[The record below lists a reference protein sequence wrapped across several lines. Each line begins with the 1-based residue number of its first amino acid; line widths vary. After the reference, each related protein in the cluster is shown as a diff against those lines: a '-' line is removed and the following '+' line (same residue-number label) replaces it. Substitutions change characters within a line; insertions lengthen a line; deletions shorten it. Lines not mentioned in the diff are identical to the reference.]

1 MSGPMRLVIVLA
13 FAVLSLM
20 VATPPAVA
28 IPTVFTFTSDHC
40 DGGCGPQ
47 ATGFG
52 TVSVEQSGANLDV
65 TVHLINGNR
74 FITTGALD
82 NNFEFN
88 IHGVV
93 LADISVDAHTP
104 ALSAFAGPFTQG
116 SVGTFDFG
124 IRCDPACQNGN
135 PGSFA
140 ADIVF
145 HIANA
150 TVADF
155 YTNTPDGNFFAADI
169 ISGTT
174 GKTGVVDVNLAP
186 NPGTPRSVPEPAT
199 LVLLGTGLAALGIAT
214 RRRLGAVQR

>member
-1 MSGPMRLVIVLA
+1 MSGPMRLVFALA
-13 FAVLSLM
+13 FAALSLM
-20 VATPPAVA
+20 VATPSVEAV
-28 IPTVFTFTSDHC
+28 PTVFTFTSDHC
-40 DGGCGPQ
+40 TDGCGPQ

-52 TVSVEQSGANLDV
+52 TVSVEQSGANLNV
-65 TVHLINGNR
+65 TVHLNNGNK

-93 LADISVDAHTP
+93 LGDITVDPHTP
-104 ALSAFAGPFTQG
+104 TLSAFAGPFTQG

-124 IRCDPACQNGN
+124 IRCNPACPNGN
-135 PGSFA
+135 VGSFA

-174 GKTGVVDVNLAP
+174 GKTGVVDVNLP
-186 NPGTPRSVPEPAT
+186 PTTVTPVAEPAT
-199 LVLLGTGLAALGIAT
+199 LVLLGTGLGALGLAA
-214 RRRLGAVQR
+214 RRRLSVVQR